1 MGERGTGKIL
11 HVGASRL
18 KHGKRGRT
26 IPRSF
31 QHPWRRWL
39 PAQDDPVHHN
49 WNVTRALRSE
59 SLHFV
64 QNLHIVPTNDRRL
77 PSNLQSERTGEAMKK
92 ITTAEAR
99 KRMSELLNRAAYG
112 KERFVLTRHGKE
124 LVAIVPLEDVTL
136 LDRLK
141 TLLERRDFE
150 SAMAEIDKTGTLA
163 WDDVRRDLDL

>member
-1 MGERGTGKIL
+1 
-11 HVGASRL
+11 
-18 KHGKRGRT
+18 
-26 IPRSF
+26 
-31 QHPWRRWL
+31 
-39 PAQDDPVHHN
+39 
-49 WNVTRALRSE
+49 
-59 SLHFV
+59 
-64 QNLHIVPTNDRRL
+64 
-77 PSNLQSERTGEAMKK
+77 MKQ

-112 KERFVLTRHGKE
+112 KERFVVTRHGKE

-150 SAMAEIDKTGTLA
+150 SAMAEIDEAGTVA